1 MIERLEIT
9 LDTELPGVSAR
20 YLQGISILTVTTL
33 RNKKAGLGFGRL
45 EKGERGYLVLLVHQ
59 APGNNIVQA
68 LFLAGECDNDETDK
82 EGEYGKHFSEKAES
96 SP

>member
-9 LDTELPGVSAR
+9 LDTELPGVSVR
-20 YLQGISILTVTTL
+20 YLQGIPILTVTTL
-33 RNKKAGLGFGRL
+33 QNKKSRIIIWTS

-59 APGNNIVQA
+59 APGNNIMQA

-82 EGEYGKHFSEKAES
+82 EGEYGEHFCEKAES